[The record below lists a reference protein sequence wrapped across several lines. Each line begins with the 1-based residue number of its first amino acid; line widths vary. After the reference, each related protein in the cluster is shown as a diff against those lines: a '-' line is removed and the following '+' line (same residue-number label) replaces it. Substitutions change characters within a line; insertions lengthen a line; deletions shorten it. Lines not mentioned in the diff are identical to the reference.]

1 MKNQSLS
8 GTKLPTPQK
17 DSIADITK
25 KFENLQNFFTQRK
38 LKYYL

>member
-1 MKNQSLS
+1 MENQSLS

-17 DSIADITK
+17 DPIADITK